1 MPRRQKQLTMLTV
14 EFDQNMQM
22 VYRSPI
28 GEILKT
34 IKETQ
39 SLASTARATG
49 VSYMYLWKS
58 LIELGKVAGSPLFE
72 SKKGGSTGG
81 ITKLTSKGERL
92 LFISNY
98 LLELMNN
105 AVNEITTKENA
116 SVDLVVIGSQCGGL
130 DVLLQTIRQK
140 KPSFNI
146 KVTHTGSTMG
156 LEAVNS
162 GEADVAG
169 IHLLDEETGQYNLPF
184 IKRFGFSKEITII
197 SGYLRR
203 QGLIVKKGNPKGIQG
218 LKDIL
223 LGDLIFINR
232 NKGSGTRVLL
242 DVMLKQIAQQ
252 RGTRFEDLVKRVK
265 GYNIESSSSIEVADA
280 VFRGNADV
288 GLGTEM
294 EAVTHG
300 LDFILIAEERYDFA
314 IKKDKLNKQG
324 VKIFLEAL
332 GSNEFKELLNQN
344 TTGLQTTSQTSKF
357 LLRN

>member
-1 MPRRQKQLTMLTV
+1 MLTV
-14 EFDQNMQM
+14 EFSKNMQM

-28 GEILKT
+28 GEILKC

-39 SLASTARATG
+39 SLANTARATG
-49 VSYMYLWKS
+49 ISYMYLWKS
-58 LIELGKVAGSPLFE
+58 LIELGKFLESPLIE
-72 SKKGGSTGG
+72 SKKGGSAGG

-98 LLELMNN
+98 LLQLMNN
-105 AVNEITTKENA
+105 AVNEITNNENV
-116 SVDLVVIGSQCGGL
+116 SVDLVVIGSQCSGL
-130 DVLLQTIRQK
+130 DILLQTIRLK

-146 KVTHTGSTMG
+146 KVKHTGSTIG

-169 IHLLDEETGQYNLPF
+169 IHLLDEETGEYNIPF
-184 IKRFGFSKEITII
+184 IKRFGFNKEMIII
-197 SGYLRR
+197 SGYLRK
-203 QGLIVKKGNPKGIQG
+203 QGLIVKKGNPKGIQD

-232 NKGSGTRVLL
+232 NKGSGTRILL
-242 DVMLKQIAQQ
+242 DVLLKRMAHQ
-252 RGTRFEDLVKRVK
+252 RGTRFEDLVRRVK

-288 GLGTEM
+288 GLGTEG
-294 EAVTHG
+294 EAIAHG
-300 LDFILIAEERYDFA
+300 LDFIMLLEERYDFA
-314 IKKDKLNKQG
+314 IKRDRLNKQG

-332 GSNEFKELLNQN
+332 GSNEFKELLDKN
-344 TTGLQTTSQTSKF
+344 TIGLQSTNQTSKF

>member
-1 MPRRQKQLTMLTV
+1 MSRVKKQLTMLTV
-14 EFDQNMQM
+14 EIGQDMQM
-22 VYRSPI
+22 IHHSPI
-28 GEILKT
+28 GEALKC
-34 IKETQ
+34 IKDTN
-39 SLASTARATG
+39 SLAATSRAIG

-58 LIELGKVAGSPLFE
+58 LIEMGKITGSPLFE
-72 SKKGGSTGG
+72 SKKGGITGG
-81 ITKLTSKGERL
+81 ITKLTSTGERL

-98 LLELMNN
+98 LLELMNS
-105 AVNEITTKENA
+105 AVNEIAAKDSTL
-116 SVDLVVIGSQCGGL
+116 VDLVVIGSQCSGL
-130 DVLLQTIRQK
+130 DVLIQTIRQK
-140 KPSFNI
+140 NPDFNV
-146 KVTHTGSTMG
+146 KVKHIGSTMG

-169 IHLLDEETGQYNLPF
+169 IHLLDAETGEYNIPF
-184 IKRFGFSKEITII
+184 VKRFGFINDMTII

-203 QGLIVKKGNPKGIQG
+203 QGLIVKKGNPKGVQG

-223 LGDLIFINR
+223 LGDLVFINR

-242 DVMLKQIAQQ
+242 DVMLTKIAQQ
-252 RGTRFEDLVKRVK
+252 RGTRFEDLIRKIK
-265 GYNIESSSSIEVADA
+265 GYHIESSSSIEVADA
-280 VFRGNADV
+280 VSRGNADV

-300 LDFILIAEERYDFA
+300 LDFIMLAEERYDFA

-332 GSNEFKELLNQN
+332 RSNEFKELLNQN